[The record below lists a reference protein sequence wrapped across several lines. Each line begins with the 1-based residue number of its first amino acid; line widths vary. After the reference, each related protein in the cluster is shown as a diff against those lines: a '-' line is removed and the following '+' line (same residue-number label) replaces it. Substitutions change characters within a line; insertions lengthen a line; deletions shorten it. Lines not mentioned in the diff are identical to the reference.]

1 VAQRVVAQRWPALFV
16 LRGVVLLLS
25 PLPLGAAFYAGA
37 LAAALSFSFKR

>member
-1 VAQRVVAQRWPALFV
+1 MAQRVVAQRWPALFV

-37 LAAALSFSFKR
+37 FALSFSFSFKR